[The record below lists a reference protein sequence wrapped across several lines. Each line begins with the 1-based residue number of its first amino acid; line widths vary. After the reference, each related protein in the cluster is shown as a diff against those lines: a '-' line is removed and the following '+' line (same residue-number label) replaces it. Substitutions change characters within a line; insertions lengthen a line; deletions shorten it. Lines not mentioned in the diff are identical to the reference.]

1 MIDSLIRT
9 WHRRHG
15 MFLVPVVNVIEVA
28 VDIAVEFALVI
39 PRERPRCRLVA
50 CRKRLFFS
58 TFPYVCPEPVLA
70 KRSQLYT
77 YENGAKKA
85 FSCFPHR
92 RSVRS
97 LMLVERCRWRS
108 R

>member
-1 MIDSLIRT
+1 
-9 WHRRHG
+9 

-70 KRSQLYT
+70 KRSHLYT

-85 FSCFPHR
+85 FSCFPAPSLGEEPDVGREVSMEVTLARAVWKVR
-92 RSVRS
+92 R
-97 LMLVERCRWRS
+97 E
-108 R
+108 